1 MRWGE
6 EETIEP
12 MTDFWVPDSSS
23 REGRRS
29 GLADEEEGE

>member
-1 MRWGE
+1 MSWGE
-6 EETIEP
+6 EETIEH
-12 MTDFWVPDSSS
+12 MTDFCVPDSRS